1 MTITVEID
9 FCKENISDFSDL
21 AKTAYQYALAF
32 GRELVQ
38 RIVEERDAELRKMRD
53 KSRYVNKGK
62 RKTCLKTLLGN
73 VEFER
78 TVYVDRA
85 VPEGHHCVFLLDE
98 DLSIDTVGLV
108 SPDACEAIANAI
120 CETTYRGASQM
131 LSETSGL
138 TLSPQGVWDVVQK
151 LGAYR
156 GEQLERLRGLAKAKR
171 TVGCIETKLLYE
183 EDDGVWLPLQGEDR
197 KKYGPSKEMKVG
209 IAYDGVLWS
218 GGKTGKARRELHN
231 KIAYTSFDS
240 VSEYREHKEG
250 LVASRFN
257 VKNIAVRI
265 RNGDGAGWVQGF
277 GNADINVLD
286 VFHRNK
292 ALLTHVQNADL
303 RKLLMKHLYD
313 KNIPMLL
320 ACIEALINSEEDTS
334 VQEHYRTLRSYYE
347 NNADGLLS
355 AYDRGVTIPETGEPG
370 VIHHA
375 RLGSMESNVFTL
387 VGNRMK
393 GRRACWSIRGATN
406 LANLLCLYHT
416 TGFSGMFTGLSVPTP
431 EVPAIDDWKSLS
443 ASQMPLKTGK
453 GFECWKRTTV
463 PNLPWLK
470 ALTGYQSLAEIRL
483 S

>member
-21 AKTAYQYALAF
+21 AKAAFEYSLAF
-32 GRELVQ
+32 GRELVR
-38 RIVEERDAELRKMRD
+38 RIVEERDAELRAERD

-62 RKTCLKTLLGN
+62 RKTCLKTLLGDI
-73 VEFER
+73 EFER
-78 TVYVDRA
+78 TVYVDKA
-85 VPEGHHCVFLLDE
+85 VPEGQHCVFLLDE
-98 DLSIDTVGLV
+98 DLGIDTVGLV

-120 CETTYRGASQM
+120 CETTYRGAAQM

-156 GEQLERLRGLAKAKR
+156 GEQVERLSELARAKKSE
-171 TVGCIETKLLYE
+171 GCIETKLLYE
-183 EDDGVWLPLQGEDR
+183 EDDGVWLPLQGKDR
-197 KKYGPSKEMKVG
+197 KKYGASKEMKVG

-218 GGKTGKARRELHN
+218 GGKSGKERRELHN
-231 KIAYTSFDS
+231 KVAYTSFDS
-240 VSEYREHKEG
+240 AAEYRERKEG

-257 VKNIAVRI
+257 VKGIELRI

-292 ALLTHVQNADL
+292 ALLTHVQHDGL
-303 RKLLMKHLYD
+303 RKLLMKQLYD

-320 ACIEALINSEEDTS
+320 ACIEAMINSEEDPK
-334 VQEHYRTLRSYYE
+334 VQEHYRTLQTYYE
-347 NNADGLLS
+347 SNVDGLLS
-355 AYDRGVTIPETGEPG
+355 AYDRGVKIPDTSEPG

-416 TGFSGMFTGLSVPTP
+416 TGFSGMFADFAL
-431 EVPAIDDWKSLS
+431 PAAETLAQDWKSLT
-443 ASQMPLKTGK
+443 ASKVPLKAGK
-453 GFECWKRTTV
+453 GYECQCRATV

>member
-21 AKTAYQYALAF
+21 AKMAYQYALAF

-38 RIVEERDAELRKMRD
+38 RIVEERDAELREARD
-53 KSRYVNKGK
+53 RSRYVNKGK
-62 RKTCLKTLLGN
+62 RKTCLKTMLGD

-78 TVYVDRA
+78 TVYVDKA

-98 DLSIDTVGLV
+98 DLSIDTVGL
-108 SPDACEAIANAI
+108 
-120 CETTYRGASQM
+120 
-131 LSETSGL
+131 
-138 TLSPQGVWDVVQK
+138 
-151 LGAYR
+151 
-156 GEQLERLRGLAKAKR
+156 
-171 TVGCIETKLLYE
+171 
-183 EDDGVWLPLQGEDR
+183 
-197 KKYGPSKEMKVG
+197 
-209 IAYDGVLWS
+209 
-218 GGKTGKARRELHN
+218 
-231 KIAYTSFDS
+231 
-240 VSEYREHKEG
+240 
-250 LVASRFN
+250 
-257 VKNIAVRI
+257 
-265 RNGDGAGWVQGF
+265 QGF

-292 ALLTHVQNADL
+292 ALLTHVQNADF

-320 ACIEALINSEEDTS
+320 DCIEAMINSEENAK

-355 AYDRGVTIPETGEPG
+355 AYDRGVTIPETSEPG
-370 VIHHA
+370 AIHHA

-387 VGNRMK
+387 IGNRMK

-416 TGFSGMFTGLSVPTP
+416 TGFSGMFTGFPASAP
-431 EVPAIDDWKSLS
+431 EAPAIDDWKSLS

-470 ALTGYQSLAEIRL
+470 ALTGYQSLSEIRL

>member
-1 MTITVEID
+1 MTIAVEID
-9 FCKENISDFSDL
+9 FCKENITNFSDL
-21 AKTAYQYALAF
+21 AKAAFEYSLAF
-32 GRELVQ
+32 GKELVR
-38 RIVEERDAELRKMRD
+38 RIVEERDAELREERD
-53 KSRYVNKGK
+53 KRRYVNKGR
-62 RKTCLKTLLGN
+62 RKTCLKTLLGD

-78 TVYVDRA
+78 TVYVDKS
-85 VPEGHHCVFLLDE
+85 VPEGQHCVFLLDE
-98 DLSIDTVGLV
+98 DLGIDTVGLV

-120 CETTYRGASQM
+120 CETTYRGAAQM
-131 LSETSGL
+131 LSETTGL

-156 GEQLERLRGLAKAKR
+156 GEQLERLGELAKAKKSE
-171 TVGCIETKLLYE
+171 GCIETKVLYE
-183 EDDGVWLPLQGEDR
+183 EDDGVWLPLQGNDR

-218 GGKTGKARRELHN
+218 GGKNGKARRELHN
-231 KIAYTSFDS
+231 KVAYTSFDS
-240 VSEYREHKEG
+240 VAEYRKRKEG

-257 VKNIAVRI
+257 VKGIELRI

-292 ALLTHVQNADL
+292 ALLTHVQHDGL
-303 RKLLMKHLYD
+303 RKLLMKQLYG

-320 ACIEALINSEEDTS
+320 ACIEAMINSEEDPK
-334 VQEHYRTLRSYYE
+334 VQEHYRTLQTYYE
-347 NNADGLLS
+347 SNVDGLLS
-355 AYDRGVTIPETGEPG
+355 AYDRGVKIPDTSEPG

-393 GRRACWSIRGATN
+393 GRRACWSVRGATN

-416 TGFSGMFTGLSVPTP
+416 TGFSGMFTDFAL
-431 EVPAIDDWKSLS
+431 PAAETAAADWGPLS
-443 ASQMPLKTGK
+443 ASKIPLKAGK
-453 GFECWKRTTV
+453 GYECRSRATV
-463 PNLPWLK
+463 PNLPWFK
-470 ALTGYQSLAEIRL
+470 ALTGYQSLSEIRL
-483 S
+483 I